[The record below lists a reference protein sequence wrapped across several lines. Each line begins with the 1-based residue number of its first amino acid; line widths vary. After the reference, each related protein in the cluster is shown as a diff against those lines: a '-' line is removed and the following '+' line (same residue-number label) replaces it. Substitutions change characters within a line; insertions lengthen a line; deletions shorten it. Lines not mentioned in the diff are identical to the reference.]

1 MLPSM
6 NEFIAAADEGRI
18 AMHELDSF
26 NKKLLGFKYTT
37 NTVYSEDWDNVSLH
51 ARGIVFD
58 YATGEVLARPFDK
71 FFNLGEMIDV
81 ETGELKP
88 IAGYVKQHLG
98 FDNLSGDYKHQKFR
112 VMDKLDGSLGIAF
125 WTGVDW
131 YVKTAGSFESDQAK
145 WANDWFDML
154 INPNVLDKSKTYL
167 FEIIYDEDKHPIEYD
182 FEGLVLLGIVDTQT
196 GIEEP
201 LSEILRVAKEL
212 NIRHAEVL
220 EFTDFDE
227 VVKYAKALPKT
238 KEGVVITF
246 ENGFKLKVK
255 GDEFLALQKIFHFL
269 TEDVVYENFLWNSVD
284 ANPETSVKD
293 NLIYAFNEGF
303 IANIPEEME
312 DMKKY
317 ARDLY
322 ENFLYY
328 CSVVEL
334 LGKGARAMSEEHGI
348 ERKVIYQK
356 VTETLKNMDL
366 SCLTDAIMKYF
377 TSGQL
382 NEKVRNSIYKQLK
395 P

>member
-1 MLPSM
+1 M
-6 NEFIAAADEGRI
+6 NEFIAAADDGRI
-18 AMHELDSF
+18 SMHELKIN
-26 NKKLLGFKYTT
+26 NKTLLGFKYTT

-71 FFNLGEMIDV
+71 FFNLGEMIDT

-154 INPNVLDKSKTYL
+154 VNPNVLDKSKTYL

-182 FEGLVLLGIVDTQT
+182 FEGLVLLGIVDTKT

-227 VVKYAKALPKT
+227 VVKYAKNLPKS

-269 TEDVVYENFLWNSVD
+269 TKDVVYENFLWNSVD

-293 NLIYAFNEGF
+293 NLIYVFKEGF
-303 IANIPEEME
+303 IVNIPEEME

-317 ARDLY
+317 ALDLY

-334 LGKGARAMSEEHGI
+334 LGKGARAMADNGR
-348 ERKVIYQK
+348 ERRYVYESVVQSL
-356 VTETLKNMDL
+356 TEMELK
-366 SCLTDAIMKYF
+366 CLVDAVMKYF
-377 TSGQL
+377 TAGQL

>member
-1 MLPSM
+1 MD
-6 NEFIAAADEGRI
+6 EFINAADQGRI
-18 AMHELDSF
+18 AMHEMEWAQ
-26 NKKLLGFKYTT
+26 KILLGFKYTT

-58 YATGEVLARPFDK
+58 YTTGEVLARPFDK
-71 FFNLGEMIDV
+71 FFNLGEMIDT

-125 WTGVDW
+125 WTGTDW

-145 WANDWFDML
+145 WANEWFDM
-154 INPNVLDKSKTYL
+154 IVDPNVLDTSKTYL

-182 FEGLVLLGIVDTQT
+182 FEGLVLLGIVDTKT

-227 VVKYAKALPKT
+227 VVKYAKELPKT

-269 TEDVVYENFLWNSVD
+269 TKDVVYENFLWKSAD
-284 ANPETSVKD
+284 ANPEASVKD
-293 NLIYAFNEGF
+293 NLIYVFNEGF
-303 IANIPEEME
+303 IVNIPEEME

-317 ARDLY
+317 AYDLY
-322 ENFLYY
+322 DNFLYY

-334 LGKGARAMSEEHGI
+334 LGRGARAMADKGR
-348 ERKVIYQK
+348 ERRYIYESVVQSL
-356 VTETLKNMDL
+356 TEMELK
-366 SCLTDAIMKYF
+366 CLVDAVMKYL
-377 TSGQL
+377 TAGQL
-382 NEKVRNSIYKQLK
+382 TEKVRNSIYKQLK

>member
-1 MLPSM
+1 M
-6 NEFIAAADEGRI
+6 NEFIAAADQGRI
-18 AMHELDSF
+18 AMHELNSF

-71 FFNLGEMIDV
+71 FFNLGEMIDT

-112 VMDKLDGSLGIAF
+112 VMDKLDGSLGIVF

-167 FEIIYDEDKHPIEYD
+167 FEIIYNEDKHPIEYD

-269 TEDVVYENFLWNSVD
+269 TKDVVYENFLWNSVD

-293 NLIYAFNEGF
+293 NLIYVFKEGF
-303 IANIPEEME
+303 IVNIPEEME

-317 ARDLY
+317 ALDLY

-334 LGKGARAMSEEHGI
+334 LGKGARAMADNGR
-348 ERKVIYQK
+348 ERRYVYESVVQSL
-356 VTETLKNMDL
+356 TEMELK
-366 SCLTDAIMKYF
+366 CLVDAVMKYF
-377 TSGQL
+377 TAGQL

>member
-6 NEFIAAADEGRI
+6 NEFIAAADDGRI
-18 AMHELDSF
+18 SMHELKIN
-26 NKKLLGFKYTT
+26 NKTLLGFKYTT

-71 FFNLGEMIDV
+71 FFNLGEMINV

-125 WTGVDW
+125 WTGTDW

-145 WANDWFDML
+145 WANEWFDM
-154 INPNVLDKSKTYL
+154 IIDPSVLDKSKTYL

-182 FEGLVLLGIVDTQT
+182 FEGLVLLGIVDTKT

-201 LSEILRVAKEL
+201 LSEILRIAKEL
-212 NIRHAEVL
+212 NVRHAEVL

-227 VVKYAKALPKT
+227 VVKYAKNLPKT

-269 TEDVVYENFLWNSVD
+269 TKDVVYENFLWNSVD

-293 NLIYAFNEGF
+293 NLIYVFKEGF
-303 IANIPEEME
+303 IVNITEEME

-317 ARDLY
+317 AHDLY
-322 ENFLYY
+322 DNFLYY

-334 LGKGARAMSEEHGI
+334 LGKGARAMADNGR
-348 ERKVIYQK
+348 ERRYVYESVVQSL
-356 VTETLKNMDL
+356 TEMELK
-366 SCLTDAIMKYF
+366 CLVDAVMKYF
-377 TSGQL
+377 TAGQL

>member
-1 MLPSM
+1 M
-6 NEFIAAADEGRI
+6 NEFIAAADDGRI
-18 AMHELDSF
+18 SMHELKIN
-26 NKKLLGFKYTT
+26 NKTLLGFKYTT

-71 FFNLGEMIDV
+71 FFNLGEMINV

-125 WTGVDW
+125 WTGTDW

-145 WANDWFDML
+145 WANEWFDM
-154 INPNVLDKSKTYL
+154 IIDPSVLDKSKTYL

-182 FEGLVLLGIVDTQT
+182 FEGLVLLGIVDTKT

-201 LSEILRVAKEL
+201 LSEILRIAKEL
-212 NIRHAEVL
+212 NVRHAEVL

-227 VVKYAKALPKT
+227 VVKYAKNLPKT

-269 TEDVVYENFLWNSVD
+269 TKDVVYENFLWNSVD

-293 NLIYAFNEGF
+293 NLIYVFKEGF
-303 IANIPEEME
+303 IVNIPEEME

-317 ARDLY
+317 AHDLY
-322 ENFLYY
+322 DNFLYY

-334 LGKGARAMSEEHGI
+334 LGKGARAMADNGR
-348 ERKVIYQK
+348 ERRYVYESVVQSL
-356 VTETLKNMDL
+356 TEMELK
-366 SCLTDAIMKYF
+366 CLVDAVMKYF
-377 TSGQL
+377 TAGQL

>member
-1 MLPSM
+1 M
-6 NEFIAAADEGRI
+6 NEFIAAADDGRI
-18 AMHELDSF
+18 AMHEMEWAH
-26 NKKLLGFKYTT
+26 KILLGFKYTT

-71 FFNLGEMIDV
+71 FFNLGEMIDT
-81 ETGELKP
+81 ETGVLKP

-125 WTGVDW
+125 WTGTDW

-145 WANDWFDML
+145 WANEWFDM
-154 INPNVLDKSKTYL
+154 IIDPSILDKSKTYL

-182 FEGLVLLGIVDTQT
+182 FEGLVLLGIVDTKT

-227 VVKYAKALPKT
+227 VVKYAKNLPKT

-269 TEDVVYENFLWNSVD
+269 TKDVIYENFLWNSVD
-284 ANPETSVKD
+284 ANQETSVKD

-303 IANIPEEME
+303 IVNIPEEME

-317 ARDLY
+317 AHDLY

-334 LGKGARAMSEEHGI
+334 LGKGARAMAVKGR
-348 ERKVIYQK
+348 ERRCIYESVVQSL
-356 VTETLKNMDL
+356 TEMELK
-366 SCLTDAIMKYF
+366 CLVDAVMKYF
-377 TSGQL
+377 TAGQL

>member
-6 NEFIAAADEGRI
+6 NEFIAAADDGRI
-18 AMHELDSF
+18 AMHELNSF

-71 FFNLGEMIDV
+71 FFNLGEMINV

-167 FEIIYDEDKHPIEYD
+167 FEIIYNEDKHPIEYD
-182 FEGLVLLGIVDTQT
+182 FEGMVLLGIVDTKT

-227 VVKYAKALPKT
+227 VVKYAKNLPKT

-255 GDEFLALQKIFHFL
+255 GDEFLQLQRIFHYL
-269 TEDVVYENFLWNSVD
+269 TKDVIYENLRWDVLTYEID
-284 ANPETSVKD
+284 LK
-293 NLIYAFNEGF
+293 YAYTNGF
-303 IANIPEEME
+303 IENIPEELT
-312 DMKKY
+312 DMKQY
-317 ARDLY
+317 ADELRCNFMLY
-322 ENFLYY
+322 LELAMVFGRQIRALFGDNRRAAYEHM
-328 CSVVEL
+328 VEVATNVDTS
-334 LGKGARAMSEEHGI
+334 G
-348 ERKVIYQK
+348 VIK
-356 VTETLKNMDL
+356 KLIA
-366 SCLTDAIMKYF
+366 AIMTFYSTDELSQKF
-377 TSGQL
+377 
-382 NEKVRNSIYKQLK
+382 RNSVYKALK

>member
-1 MLPSM
+1 M
-6 NEFIAAADEGRI
+6 NEFIAAADQGRI
-18 AMHELDSF
+18 AMHELNSF

-154 INPNVLDKSKTYL
+154 INPSVLDKSKTYL

-182 FEGLVLLGIVDTQT
+182 FEGLVLLGIVDTKT

-201 LSEILRVAKEL
+201 LSEILRIAKEL

-227 VVKYAKALPKT
+227 VVKYAKNLPKT

-269 TEDVVYENFLWNSVD
+269 TKDVVYENFLWNSVD
-284 ANPETSVKD
+284 ANQETSVKD

-303 IANIPEEME
+303 IVSIPEEME

-317 ARDLY
+317 AYDLY
-322 ENFLYY
+322 DNFLYY

-334 LGKGARAMSEEHGI
+334 LGKGARAMAVKGR
-348 ERKVIYQK
+348 ERRCIYESVVQSL
-356 VTETLKNMDL
+356 TEMELK
-366 SCLTDAIMKYF
+366 CLVDAVMKYF
-377 TSGQL
+377 TAGQL

>member
-6 NEFIAAADEGRI
+6 NEFIAAADDGRI
-18 AMHELDSF
+18 AMHEMELAH
-26 NKKLLGFKYTT
+26 KILLGFKYTT

-71 FFNLGEMIDV
+71 FFNLGEMINV

-125 WTGVDW
+125 WTGTDW

-145 WANDWFDML
+145 WANEWFDM
-154 INPNVLDKSKTYL
+154 IIDPSVLDKSKTYL

-182 FEGLVLLGIVDTQT
+182 FEGLVLLGIVDTKT

-227 VVKYAKALPKT
+227 VVKYAKNLPKT

-269 TEDVVYENFLWNSVD
+269 TKDVVYENFLWNSVD
-284 ANPETSVKD
+284 TNPETSVKD

-303 IANIPEEME
+303 IVNIPEEME

-317 ARDLY
+317 AYDLY
-322 ENFLYY
+322 DNFLYY
-328 CSVVEL
+328 CSVVVL
-334 LGKGARAMSEEHGI
+334 LGRGARAMADKGR
-348 ERKVIYQK
+348 ERRYIYESVVQSL
-356 VTETLKNMDL
+356 TEMELK
-366 SCLTDAIMKYF
+366 CLVDAVMKYF
-377 TSGQL
+377 TTGQF

>member
-6 NEFIAAADEGRI
+6 NEFIAAADDGRI
-18 AMHELDSF
+18 AMHELNSF

-71 FFNLGEMIDV
+71 FFNLGEMIDT

-154 INPNVLDKSKTYL
+154 VNPNVLDKSKTYL
-167 FEIIYDEDKHPIEYD
+167 FEIIYNEDKHPIEYD

-227 VVKYAKALPKT
+227 VVKCAKALPKT

-269 TEDVVYENFLWNSVD
+269 TKDVVYENFLWNSVD
-284 ANPETSVKD
+284 INPETSVKD

-303 IANIPEEME
+303 IVNIPEEME

-317 ARDLY
+317 AHDLY
-322 ENFLYY
+322 DNFLYY

-334 LGKGARAMSEEHGI
+334 YGKGARAMADKCR
-348 ERKVIYQK
+348 ERRYIYETVVQSL
-356 VTETLKNMDL
+356 TEMELK
-366 SCLTDAIMKYF
+366 CLVDAVMKYF
-377 TSGQL
+377 TAGQL

>member
-6 NEFIAAADEGRI
+6 NEFIAAADQSRI
-18 AMHELDSF
+18 AMHELKIN
-26 NKKLLGFKYTT
+26 NKTLLGFKYTT

-71 FFNLGEMIDV
+71 FFNLGEMINV

-125 WTGVDW
+125 WTGTDW
-131 YVKTAGSFESDQAK
+131 YVKTAGSFESEQAK
-145 WANDWFDML
+145 WANEWFDM
-154 INPNVLDKSKTYL
+154 IIDPSVLDKSKTYL

-182 FEGLVLLGIVDTQT
+182 FEGLVLLGIIDTQT

-212 NIRHAEVL
+212 NVRHAEVL

-227 VVKYAKALPKT
+227 VVKYAKNLPKT

-269 TEDVVYENFLWNSVD
+269 TKDVVYENFLWNSVD

-293 NLIYAFNEGF
+293 NLIYVFKEGF
-303 IANIPEEME
+303 IVNIPEEME

-317 ARDLY
+317 ALDLY

-334 LGKGARAMSEEHGI
+334 LGKGARAMADNGRERRYVYESVVQSLTEI
-348 ERKVIYQK
+348 E
-356 VTETLKNMDL
+356 LK
-366 SCLTDAIMKYF
+366 CLVDAVMKYF
-377 TSGQL
+377 TAGQL

>member
-6 NEFIAAADEGRI
+6 NEFIAAADDGRI
-18 AMHELDSF
+18 AMHEMEWAH
-26 NKKLLGFKYTT
+26 KILLGFKYTT

-71 FFNLGEMIDV
+71 FFNLGEMIDT
-81 ETGELKP
+81 ETGVLKP

-125 WTGVDW
+125 WTGTDW
-131 YVKTAGSFESDQAK
+131 YVKTAGSFESDQAD
-145 WANDWFDML
+145 WANEWFDR
-154 INPNVLDKSKTYL
+154 IIDTSILDKSKTYL
-167 FEIIYDEDKHPIEYD
+167 FEIIYDEDKHPIKYD
-182 FEGLVLLGIVDTQT
+182 FKGLVLLGIVDTKT

-227 VVKYAKALPKT
+227 VVKYAKNLPKT

-269 TEDVVYENFLWNSVD
+269 TKDVIYENFLWNSVD
-284 ANPETSVKD
+284 ANQETSVKD
-293 NLIYAFNEGF
+293 NLIYVFNEGF
-303 IANIPEEME
+303 IVNIPEEME

-317 ARDLY
+317 AHDLY

-334 LGKGARAMSEEHGI
+334 LGKGARAMAVKGR
-348 ERKVIYQK
+348 ERRCIYESVVQSL
-356 VTETLKNMDL
+356 TEMELK
-366 SCLTDAIMKYF
+366 CLVDAVMKYF
-377 TSGQL
+377 TAGQL

>member
-1 MLPSM
+1 
-6 NEFIAAADEGRI
+6 
-18 AMHELDSF
+18 
-26 NKKLLGFKYTT
+26 
-37 NTVYSEDWDNVSLH
+37 
-51 ARGIVFD
+51 
-58 YATGEVLARPFDK
+58 
-71 FFNLGEMIDV
+71 
-81 ETGELKP
+81 
-88 IAGYVKQHLG
+88 
-98 FDNLSGDYKHQKFR
+98 
-112 VMDKLDGSLGIAF
+112 
-125 WTGVDW
+125 
-131 YVKTAGSFESDQAK
+131 
-145 WANDWFDML
+145 ML

-167 FEIIYDEDKHPIEYD
+167 FEIIYNEDKHPIEYD
-182 FEGLVLLGIVDTQT
+182 FEGLVLLGIVDTQS

-269 TEDVVYENFLWNSVD
+269 TKDVVYENFLWNSVD

-303 IANIPEEME
+303 IVNIPEEME

-317 ARDLY
+317 AHDLY
-322 ENFLYY
+322 DNFLYY

-334 LGKGARAMSEEHGI
+334 LGKGARALSEEQGV

>member
-6 NEFIAAADEGRI
+6 DEFINAADQGRI
-18 AMHELDSF
+18 AMHEMEWAH
-26 NKKLLGFKYTT
+26 KILLGFKYTT

-58 YATGEVLARPFDK
+58 YTTGEVLARPFDK
-71 FFNLGEMIDV
+71 FFNLGEMINV

-125 WTGVDW
+125 WTGTDW

-145 WANDWFDML
+145 WANEWFDM
-154 INPNVLDKSKTYL
+154 IIDPSVLDKSKTYL

-182 FEGLVLLGIVDTQT
+182 FEGLVLLGIVDTKT

-227 VVKYAKALPKT
+227 VVKYAKNLPKT

-269 TEDVVYENFLWNSVD
+269 TKDVIYENLRWDVLTYEID
-284 ANPETSVKD
+284 LK
-293 NLIYAFNEGF
+293 YAYTKGF
-303 IANIPEEME
+303 IENIPEELT
-312 DMKKY
+312 DMKQY
-317 ARDLY
+317 ANELRCDFMFYLELVMVYGRRIRALFGDNRRAAY
-322 ENFLYY
+322 EHI
-328 CSVVEL
+328 VEVATNVDTS
-334 LGKGARAMSEEHGI
+334 G
-348 ERKVIYQK
+348 VIKKLIAAIMTFYTADELTQK
-356 VTETLKNMDL
+356 VRY
-366 SCLTDAIMKYF
+366 S
-377 TSGQL
+377 
-382 NEKVRNSIYKQLK
+382 VYKALK

>member
-18 AMHELDSF
+18 AMHEMEWAQ
-26 NKKLLGFKYTT
+26 KILLGFKYTT

-58 YATGEVLARPFDK
+58 YTTGEVLARPFDK

-125 WTGVDW
+125 WTGTDW

-145 WANDWFDML
+145 WANEWFDT
-154 INPNVLDKSKTYL
+154 IVDPSVLDKSKTYL
-167 FEIIYDEDKHPIEYD
+167 YEIIYDEDKHPIEYD
-182 FEGLVLLGIVDTQT
+182 FEGLVLLGIVDTNT

-212 NIRHAEVL
+212 NVRHAEVL

-227 VVKYAKALPKT
+227 VVKYAKELPKT

-269 TEDVVYENFLWNSVD
+269 TKDVIYENLLWKYTDYSCGLKYNY
-284 ANPETSVKD
+284 K
-293 NLIYAFNEGF
+293 EGF
-303 IANIPEEME
+303 IENIPEEMV
-312 DMKKY
+312 DMKEY
-317 ARDLY
+317 AKQLWLDFAFCIELVETYGRRIRALFGDNRRAAY
-322 ENFLYY
+322 EHIAEVANNVDSTGMIKKLI
-328 CSVVEL
+328 S
-334 LGKGARAMSEEHGI
+334 
-348 ERKVIYQK
+348 
-356 VTETLKNMDL
+356 
-366 SCLTDAIMKYF
+366 AIMTYYS
-377 TSGQL
+377 TGEM
-382 NEKVRNSIYKQLK
+382 NEKIRFSIYKALK

>member
-6 NEFIAAADEGRI
+6 NEFIAAADDGRI
-18 AMHELDSF
+18 AMHEMELAH
-26 NKKLLGFKYTT
+26 KILLGFKYTT

-71 FFNLGEMIDV
+71 FFNLGEMIDT
-81 ETGELKP
+81 ETGVLKP
-88 IAGYVKQHLG
+88 IAGCVKQHLG

-125 WTGVDW
+125 WTGTDW

-145 WANDWFDML
+145 WANEWFDM
-154 INPNVLDKSKTYL
+154 IIDPSILDKSKTYL

-182 FEGLVLLGIVDTQT
+182 FEGLVLLGIVDTKT

-227 VVKYAKALPKT
+227 VVKYAKNLPKT

-269 TEDVVYENFLWNSVD
+269 TKDVIYENFLWNSVD
-284 ANPETSVKD
+284 ANQETSVKD

-303 IANIPEEME
+303 IVNIPEEME

-317 ARDLY
+317 AHDLY

-334 LGKGARAMSEEHGI
+334 LGKGARAMAVKGR
-348 ERKVIYQK
+348 ERRYIYETVVQSL
-356 VTETLKNMDL
+356 TEMELK
-366 SCLTDAIMKYF
+366 CLVDAVMKYF
-377 TSGQL
+377 TAGQL

>member
-1 MLPSM
+1 M
-6 NEFIAAADEGRI
+6 NEFIAAADDGRI
-18 AMHELDSF
+18 AMHELNSF

-71 FFNLGEMIDV
+71 FFNLGEMIDT

-154 INPNVLDKSKTYL
+154 VNPNVLDKSKTYL
-167 FEIIYDEDKHPIEYD
+167 FEIIYNEDKHPIEYD

-227 VVKYAKALPKT
+227 VVKCAKALPKT

-269 TEDVVYENFLWNSVD
+269 TKDVVYENFLWNSVD
-284 ANPETSVKD
+284 INPETSVKD

-303 IANIPEEME
+303 IVNIPEEME

-317 ARDLY
+317 AHDLY
-322 ENFLYY
+322 DNFLYY

-334 LGKGARAMSEEHGI
+334 YGKGARAMADKCR
-348 ERKVIYQK
+348 ERRYIYETVVQSL
-356 VTETLKNMDL
+356 TEMELK
-366 SCLTDAIMKYF
+366 CLVDAVMKYF
-377 TSGQL
+377 TAGQL

>member
-6 NEFIAAADEGRI
+6 NEFIAAADQGRI
-18 AMHELDSF
+18 AMHELNSF

-71 FFNLGEMIDV
+71 FFNLGEMINV

-154 INPNVLDKSKTYL
+154 INPSVLDKSKTYL
-167 FEIIYDEDKHPIEYD
+167 FEIIYNEDKHPIEYD

-269 TEDVVYENFLWNSVD
+269 TKDVVYDNFLWNSVD
-284 ANPETSVKD
+284 INPETSVKD

-303 IANIPEEME
+303 IVSIPEEME

-317 ARDLY
+317 AYDLY
-322 ENFLYY
+322 DNFLYY

-334 LGKGARAMSEEHGI
+334 LGRGACAMADKGR
-348 ERKVIYQK
+348 ERRYIYETVVQSL
-356 VTETLKNMDL
+356 TEMELK
-366 SCLTDAIMKYF
+366 CLVDAVMKYF
-377 TSGQL
+377 TARQF

>member
-6 NEFIAAADEGRI
+6 NEFIAAADDGRI
-18 AMHELDSF
+18 AMHEMEWAH
-26 NKKLLGFKYTT
+26 KILLGFKYTT

-71 FFNLGEMIDV
+71 FFNLGEMIDT
-81 ETGELKP
+81 ETGVLKP

-125 WTGVDW
+125 WTGTDW

-145 WANDWFDML
+145 WANEWFDM
-154 INPNVLDKSKTYL
+154 IIDPSILDKSKTYL

-182 FEGLVLLGIVDTQT
+182 FEGLVLLGIVDTKT

-227 VVKYAKALPKT
+227 VVKYVKNLPKT

-269 TEDVVYENFLWNSVD
+269 TKDVIYENFLWNSVD
-284 ANPETSVKD
+284 ANQETSVKD

-303 IANIPEEME
+303 IVNIPEEME

-317 ARDLY
+317 AHDLY

-334 LGKGARAMSEEHGI
+334 LGKGARAMAVKGR
-348 ERKVIYQK
+348 ERRCIYESVVQSL
-356 VTETLKNMDL
+356 TEMELK
-366 SCLTDAIMKYF
+366 CLVDAVMKYF
-377 TSGQL
+377 TAGQL

>member
-6 NEFIAAADEGRI
+6 NEFIAAADDGRI
-18 AMHELDSF
+18 AMHEMELAH
-26 NKKLLGFKYTT
+26 KILLGFKYTT

-71 FFNLGEMIDV
+71 FFNLGEMIDT
-81 ETGELKP
+81 ETGVLKP
-88 IAGYVKQHLG
+88 IAGCVKQHLG

-125 WTGVDW
+125 WTGTDW

-145 WANDWFDML
+145 WANEWFDM
-154 INPNVLDKSKTYL
+154 IIDPSILDKSKTYL

-182 FEGLVLLGIVDTQT
+182 FEGLVLLGIVDTKT

-227 VVKYAKALPKT
+227 VVKYAKNLPKT

-269 TEDVVYENFLWNSVD
+269 TKDVIYENFLWNSVD
-284 ANPETSVKD
+284 ANQETSVKD

-303 IANIPEEME
+303 IVNIPEEME

-317 ARDLY
+317 AHDLY

-334 LGKGARAMSEEHGI
+334 LGKGARAMAVKGR
-348 ERKVIYQK
+348 ERRCIYESVVQSL
-356 VTETLKNMDL
+356 TEMELK
-366 SCLTDAIMKYF
+366 CLVDAVMKYF
-377 TSGQL
+377 TAGQL

>member
-1 MLPSM
+1 MLPSID
-6 NEFIAAADEGRI
+6 EFINAADQGRI
-18 AMHELDSF
+18 AMHELNSF
-26 NKKLLGFKYTT
+26 NTKLLGFKYTT

-71 FFNLGEMIDV
+71 FFNLGEMINV

-182 FEGLVLLGIVDTQT
+182 FEGLVLLGIVDTKT

-227 VVKYAKALPKT
+227 VVKYAKNLPKT

-269 TEDVVYENFLWNSVD
+269 TKDVIYENFLWNSVD
-284 ANPETSVKD
+284 ANQETSVKD

-303 IANIPEEME
+303 IVNIPEEME

-317 ARDLY
+317 AHDLY

-334 LGKGARAMSEEHGI
+334 LGKGARAMAVKGR
-348 ERKVIYQK
+348 ERRCIYESVVQSL
-356 VTETLKNMDL
+356 TEMELK
-366 SCLTDAIMKYF
+366 CLVDAVMKYF
-377 TSGQL
+377 TTGQL

>member
-1 MLPSM
+1 MLPSL
-6 NEFIAAADEGRI
+6 NEFIAAADQGRI
-18 AMHELDSF
+18 AMHELNSF

-71 FFNLGEMIDV
+71 FFNLGEMIDT

-88 IAGYVKQHLG
+88 IVSYVKQHLG

-167 FEIIYDEDKHPIEYD
+167 FEIIYNEDKHPIEYD
-182 FEGLVLLGIVDTQT
+182 FEGMVLLGIVDTQS

-269 TEDVVYENFLWNSVD
+269 TKDVIYENFLWNSVD
-284 ANPETSVKD
+284 ANQETSVKD

-303 IANIPEEME
+303 IINIPEEME

-317 ARDLY
+317 AHDLY

-334 LGKGARAMSEEHGI
+334 LGKGARAMAVKGR
-348 ERKVIYQK
+348 ERRYIYETVVQSL
-356 VTETLKNMDL
+356 TEMELK
-366 SCLTDAIMKYF
+366 CLVDAVMKYF
-377 TSGQL
+377 TAGQL

>member
-6 NEFIAAADEGRI
+6 NEFIAAADDGRI
-18 AMHELDSF
+18 SMHELKIN
-26 NKKLLGFKYTT
+26 NKTLLGFKYTT
-37 NTVYSEDWDNVSLH
+37 NTVYSEDWDSVSLH
-51 ARGIVFD
+51 ARGIVFE
-58 YATGEVLARPFDK
+58 YETGKVLARPFDK
-71 FFNLGEMIDV
+71 FFNLGEMINV
-81 ETGELKP
+81 ETGELKS

-154 INPNVLDKSKTYL
+154 INPNILDKSKTYL

-182 FEGLVLLGIVDTQT
+182 FEGLVLLGIIDTQT

-227 VVKYAKALPKT
+227 VVKYAKNLPKT

-269 TEDVVYENFLWNSVD
+269 TKDVVYENFLWKSVD
-284 ANPETSVKD
+284 TNQETSVKD

-303 IANIPEEME
+303 IVNIPEEME

-317 ARDLY
+317 AYDLY
-322 ENFLYY
+322 DNFLYY

-334 LGKGARAMSEEHGI
+334 LGNGARAMADKGR
-348 ERKVIYQK
+348 ERRYIYESVVQSL
-356 VTETLKNMDL
+356 TEMELK
-366 SCLTDAIMKYF
+366 CLVDAVMKYF
-377 TSGQL
+377 TTGQF

>member
-1 MLPSM
+1 MLPLM
-6 NEFIAAADEGRI
+6 DEFINAADQGRI
-18 AMHELDSF
+18 AMHEIEWAH
-26 NKKLLGFKYTT
+26 KILLGFKYTT

-71 FFNLGEMIDV
+71 FFNLGEMINV

-125 WTGVDW
+125 WTGTDW

-145 WANDWFDML
+145 WANEWFDM
-154 INPNVLDKSKTYL
+154 IIDPSVLDKSKTYL

-182 FEGLVLLGIVDTQT
+182 FEGLVLLGIVDTKT

-227 VVKYAKALPKT
+227 VVKYAKNLPKT

-269 TEDVVYENFLWNSVD
+269 TKDVVYENFNYLKSGTD
-284 ANPETSVKD
+284 KD
-293 NLIYAFNEGF
+293 LRDVYTEGF
-303 IANIPEEME
+303 IENIPEEME

-317 ARDLY
+317 AKELY
-322 ENFLYY
+322 ENFETDVLRVDMAGTILRSSYKNRKDAY
-328 CSVVEL
+328 EAAVKE
-334 LGKGARAMSEEHGI
+334 AETGI
-348 ERKVIYQK
+348 LTRKSLIA
-356 VTETLKNMDL
+356 
-366 SCLTDAIMKYF
+366 AIMQYYTAGKI
-377 TSGQL
+377 
-382 NEKVRNSIYKQLK
+382 NEKILFSIYKQLK

>member
-1 MLPSM
+1 MD
-6 NEFIAAADEGRI
+6 EFINAADRGRI
-18 AMHELDSF
+18 AMHELNSF

-71 FFNLGEMIDV
+71 FFNLGEMIDT

-182 FEGLVLLGIVDTQT
+182 FEGLVLLGIIDTQT

-227 VVKYAKALPKT
+227 VVKYAKNLPKT

-269 TEDVVYENFLWNSVD
+269 TKDVVYENFLWNSVD

-293 NLIYAFNEGF
+293 NLIYVFKEGF
-303 IANIPEEME
+303 IVNIPEEME

-317 ARDLY
+317 ALDLY

-334 LGKGARAMSEEHGI
+334 LGKGARAMADNGR
-348 ERKVIYQK
+348 ERRYVYESVVQSL
-356 VTETLKNMDL
+356 TEMELK
-366 SCLTDAIMKYF
+366 CLVDAVMKYF
-377 TSGQL
+377 TAGQL

>member
-6 NEFIAAADEGRI
+6 NEFIAAADQGRI
-18 AMHELDSF
+18 AMHELKIN

-58 YATGEVLARPFDK
+58 YATGEVFARPFDK
-71 FFNLGEMIDV
+71 FFNLGEMIDTD
-81 ETGELKP
+81 TGELKP
-88 IAGYVKQHLG
+88 IAGYVKQYLG

-112 VMDKLDGSLGIAF
+112 VMDKLDGSLGIMF

-145 WANDWFDML
+145 WANNWSVKNIDTSK
-154 INPNVLDKSKTYL
+154 LDKSKTYL
-167 FEIIYDEDKHPIEYD
+167 FEIIYNEDKHPIEYD
-182 FEGLVLLGIVDTQT
+182 FEGMVLLGIVDTQT

-212 NIRHAEVL
+212 NVRHAEVL

-227 VVKYAKALPKT
+227 VVKYAKKLPKT

-255 GDEFLALQKIFHFL
+255 GDEFLELQKIFHYL
-269 TEDVVYENFLWNSVD
+269 TKDVIYENLRWDCAGYGGGLKYNY
-284 ANPETSVKD
+284 K
-293 NLIYAFNEGF
+293 EGF
-303 IANIPEEME
+303 IENIPEELI
-312 DMKKY
+312 DMKQY
-317 ARDLY
+317 AAQLVNDMAFSKDVVKMYGRRLCALFGDNRRAAY
-322 ENFLYY
+322 EHI
-328 CSVVEL
+328 VEVANNVDNSGL
-334 LGKGARAMSEEHGI
+334 VKKLIS
-348 ERKVIYQK
+348 
-356 VTETLKNMDL
+356 
-366 SCLTDAIMKYF
+366 AIMSYYSVGATGLINDKIRF
-377 TSGQL
+377 
-382 NEKVRNSIYKQLK
+382 SIYKALK

>member
-6 NEFIAAADEGRI
+6 NEFIAAADDGRI
-18 AMHELDSF
+18 SMHELKIN
-26 NKKLLGFKYTT
+26 NKTLLGFKYTT
-37 NTVYSEDWDNVSLH
+37 NTVYSEDWDSVSLH
-51 ARGIVFD
+51 ARGIVFE
-58 YATGEVLARPFDK
+58 YETGKVLARPFDK
-71 FFNLGEMIDV
+71 FFNLGEMINV
-81 ETGELKP
+81 ETGELKS

-154 INPNVLDKSKTYL
+154 INPNILDKSKTYL

-182 FEGLVLLGIVDTQT
+182 FEGLVLLGIIDTQT

-227 VVKYAKALPKT
+227 VVKYAKNLPKT

-269 TEDVVYENFLWNSVD
+269 TKDVVYENFLWNSVD
-284 ANPETSVKD
+284 INPETSVKD

-303 IANIPEEME
+303 MVSIPEEME

-317 ARDLY
+317 AYDLY
-322 ENFLYY
+322 DNFLYY

-334 LGKGARAMSEEHGI
+334 LGNGARAMADKGR
-348 ERKVIYQK
+348 ERRYIYESVVQSL
-356 VTETLKNMDL
+356 TEMELK
-366 SCLTDAIMKYF
+366 CLVDAVMKYF
-377 TSGQL
+377 TTGQF

>member
-1 MLPSM
+1 MLPSL
-6 NEFIAAADEGRI
+6 NEFIAAADQGRI
-18 AMHELDSF
+18 AMHELNSF

-71 FFNLGEMIDV
+71 FFNLGEMIDI
-81 ETGELKP
+81 ETGELKS
-88 IAGYVKQHLG
+88 IAGYVKAHLG

-145 WANDWFDML
+145 WANEWFDTL
-154 INPNVLDKSKTYL
+154 VNPNVLDKSKTYL
-167 FEIIYDEDKHPIEYD
+167 FEIIYNEDKHPIEYD
-182 FEGLVLLGIVDTQT
+182 FEGMVLLGIVDTKT

-201 LSEILRVAKEL
+201 LSEILHIAKEL

-227 VVKYAKALPKT
+227 VVRYAKALPKT

-246 ENGFKLKVK
+246 ENGFKLKIK

-269 TEDVVYENFLWNSVD
+269 SKDVVYENFLWKT
-284 ANPETSVKD
+284 ANANMLCDIALAYT
-293 NLIYAFNEGF
+293 EGF

-317 ARDLY
+317 AYDLY
-322 ENFLYY
+322 DNFLYY
-328 CSVVEL
+328 CSVTEL
-334 LGKGARAMSEEHGI
+334 LGKGARAMADKGRERRYIYETVVQSLTEI
-348 ERKVIYQK
+348 E
-356 VTETLKNMDL
+356 LK
-366 SCLTDAIMKYF
+366 CLVDAVMNYL
-377 TSGQL
+377 TVGQL
-382 NEKVRNSIYKQLK
+382 NEKIRKSIYKQLK

>member
-6 NEFIAAADEGRI
+6 NEFIAAADQGRI
-18 AMHELDSF
+18 AMHELNSF

-71 FFNLGEMIDV
+71 FFNLGEMINV

-154 INPNVLDKSKTYL
+154 INPSVLDKSKTYL

-255 GDEFLALQKIFHFL
+255 GDEFLALQRIFHYL
-269 TEDVVYENFLWNSVD
+269 SPAVIWENFDWENAESSYD
-284 ANPETSVKD
+284 IAAQ
-293 NLIYAFNEGF
+293 YAEDF
-303 IANIPEEME
+303 IKNIPEELTDLKEAANQISEKFFMNMTE
-312 DMKKY
+312 VFNYGQQLRADYPIRKEAYEALCKSSCKKELR
-317 ARDLY
+317 AAVL
-322 ENFLYY
+322 LYY
-328 CSVVEL
+328 TN
-334 LGKGARAMSEEHGI
+334 GKENSKI
-348 ERKVIYQK
+348 RKALYRTV
-356 VTETLKNMDL
+356 
-366 SCLTDAIMKYF
+366 
-377 TSGQL
+377 
-382 NEKVRNSIYKQLK
+382 K

>member
-6 NEFIAAADEGRI
+6 NEFIAAADDGRI
-18 AMHELDSF
+18 AMHEMEWAH
-26 NKKLLGFKYTT
+26 KILLGFKYTT

-71 FFNLGEMIDV
+71 FFNLGEMIDT
-81 ETGELKP
+81 ETGVLKP

-125 WTGVDW
+125 WTGTDW

-145 WANDWFDML
+145 WANEWFDM
-154 INPNVLDKSKTYL
+154 IIDTSILDKSKTYL

-182 FEGLVLLGIVDTQT
+182 FEGLVLLGIVDTKT

-201 LSEILRVAKEL
+201 LFEILRVAKEL

-227 VVKYAKALPKT
+227 VVKYAKNLPKT

-269 TEDVVYENFLWNSVD
+269 TKDVIYENFLWNSVD
-284 ANPETSVKD
+284 ANQETSVKD

-303 IANIPEEME
+303 IVNIPEEME

-317 ARDLY
+317 AHDLY

-334 LGKGARAMSEEHGI
+334 LGKGARAMAVKGR
-348 ERKVIYQK
+348 ERRCIYESVVQSL
-356 VTETLKNMDL
+356 TEMELK
-366 SCLTDAIMKYF
+366 CLVDAVMKYF
-377 TSGQL
+377 TAGQL

>member
-1 MLPSM
+1 MLPSL
-6 NEFIAAADEGRI
+6 NEFIAAADQGRI
-18 AMHELDSF
+18 AMHELNSF

-71 FFNLGEMIDV
+71 FFNLGEMIDT

-167 FEIIYDEDKHPIEYD
+167 FEIIYNEDKHPIEYD
-182 FEGLVLLGIVDTQT
+182 FEGLVLLGIVDTKT

-269 TEDVVYENFLWNSVD
+269 TKDVVYENFLWNSVD
-284 ANPETSVKD
+284 TDPETSVKD

-303 IANIPEEME
+303 IVNIPEEME

-317 ARDLY
+317 AHDLY

-366 SCLTDAIMKYF
+366 SCLTDAVMKYF
-377 TSGQL
+377 TAGQL